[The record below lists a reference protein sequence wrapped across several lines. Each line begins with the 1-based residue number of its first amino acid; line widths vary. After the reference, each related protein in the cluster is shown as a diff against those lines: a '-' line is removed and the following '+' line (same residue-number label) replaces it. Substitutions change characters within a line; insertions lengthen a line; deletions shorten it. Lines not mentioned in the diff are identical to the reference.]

1 MRCPDCGRE
10 LSEGAEYCPSCEQK
24 AGLSLEKPQEGGT
37 APTSPLDSPPSPARP
52 QLESE
57 RSPRRGRVDVVP
69 RSAQVAS
76 QWLPRRERVEAWAF
90 RNELNHYEV
99 LDLDENAPDEELYN
113 RKEALRARLE
123 QWANDPMDRGLQDL
137 GAAGL
142 RRFHEMEEAFRD
154 RRRYN
159 EELKRRRHNQAVEE
173 VRRQAWS
180 FVRDGV
186 LQEDEYTT
194 LKRTAEERGLS
205 REELDGI
212 LKDLEHSGVL
222 TGITVAGQRCRTLE
236 ELKEACRGRGDP
248 LVEAIWNGELERW
261 LVNGALVTK
270 VREVKGRYEKKRQ
283 LGAQVWLWSA
293 GETALVLNGRDGEE
307 RVRSLRQW
315 IEGVYARGLE
325 NSSVQALE
333 QGLLEEW
340 LRIVMNREDLVR
352 VAANERRNGR
362 RGLWRLIW
370 QTGERGLPESA
381 YQASKR
387 LVQEEPDFWEA
398 HYQHAVHCRMT
409 GRVREM
415 QQHLKRA
422 IQGNPTYAQ
431 RALVDPEF
439 EEVREQVEELLQ
451 QLRLEKWR
459 EECLEPATQTDV
471 LTPEDRARLLD
482 EAERRGIDRTTAE
495 EIIKRALPELDI
507 QPSELDVGFLKR
519 GAKAKQWL
527 TVKNVAGGQLRGR
540 IRPRAAWITVVPEAL
555 DPTKR
560 EQIVEVNID
569 TSTLKPKSQNSGI
582 VIFETSGGVRSVPIR
597 VSVTGGTSWA
607 LFSTIAALVVAAIV
621 YVTDKPPVLERIE
634 KEAQPNGQVLLTA
647 YATDPDGNA
656 LRYEWKSSAGRIIPN
671 PNGNTATLDT
681 SGVGQASIHV
691 TVRVSDWLR
700 KSAERSLTIPKP
712 RQPDV
717 TSKGTSPKVKPPVGG
732 TRREKLPP
740 QPNKPP
746 RIDGIDISPRRVLK
760 GQPVRLSARA
770 SDDDGDQLRYQ
781 WFWEGQLIGTGDT
794 ITFDTS
800 RVDTSRPVRIDLTV
814 DDGRGGK
821 ASESVTIIVEP
832 PLPNRPPRI
841 DGIDISP
848 RRVLK
853 GQPVRLSARAS
864 DDDGDQLRYQ
874 WFWEG
879 QLIGTGDTITFD
891 TSRVDTSRPVRID
904 LTVDDGRGGRDSK
917 RSDTIIVEPPPS
929 RFLVIHFHNRRDL
942 ADSCIGYLEISGGR
956 ARYTATGG
964 NERHDF
970 PWAEIHG
977 CGRSNYP
984 IGNFRP
990 FYVNLRS
997 GQGYTFGRTDGYGNP
1012 LDPRDVLQPL
1022 GCN

>member
-52 QLESE
+52 QPESE

-700 KSAERSLTIPKP
+700 KSAERSLTIRVSKP
-712 RQPDV
+712 
-717 TSKGTSPKVKPPVGG
+717 TN
-732 TRREKLPP
+732 RR
-740 QPNKPP
+740 P

-770 SDDDGDQLRYQ
+770 RDDDGDQLRY
-781 WFWEGQLIGTGDT
+781 
-794 ITFDTS
+794 
-800 RVDTSRPVRIDLTV
+800 R
-814 DDGRGGK
+814 
-821 ASESVTIIVEP
+821 
-832 PLPNRPPRI
+832 
-841 DGIDISP
+841 
-848 RRVLK
+848 
-853 GQPVRLSARAS
+853 
-864 DDDGDQLRYQ
+864 